1 MWCAQRGH
9 TRVNQQ
15 DWVAEE
21 LAALDLG
28 DVRLNK
34 RAELL
39 LSRFGDNPLASIPA
53 ACNGWSET
61 KAAYRFL
68 SHERVTPER
77 VLEPHF
83 QATRARV
90 ADADVVLCIEDTSEI
105 DYSTKTDIEGLG
117 PLNYEA
123 RQGLYL
129 HPMLAVTPDRLCH
142 GLLSWQRII
151 REPGSLSKKA
161 DPFRPIEEKESVR
174 WRNGYDQASLLARDQ
189 PQTKVVYVADREA
202 DFFELLCAKSRNGDG
217 GTTDV
222 NASFVIRSQHDRTLQ
237 NGKKLRESLQRAA
250 VLGQVEFSVPTR
262 KGRVGRTVLQ
272 DLRVLRVTINAP
284 THLKDAGPIEV
295 TAVLARERN
304 PPKGEEPICWILL
317 TSEEIDSGDAAAR
330 ILQWYLCRW
339 QIEIFFRILKSGC
352 KIEELQLEDVTRIEP
367 AIAFY
372 CIVAWRVLWLTM
384 IGRSCPELK
393 CDVVFDTEEWHAA
406 YLATY
411 RKRPPDKPP
420 TLEAMIKM
428 IACLGG
434 FLGRKSD
441 GYPGPQTIW
450 AGLQRVRYT
459 AEGIAIQKAI
469 MDSS

>member
-1 MWCAQRGH
+1 MHDEIPPIDYR
-9 TRVNQQ
+9 
-15 DWVAEE
+15 DWVADE

-34 RAELL
+34 RAEML
-39 LSRFGDNPLASIPA
+39 LSRFGDKPLASIPA

-77 VLEPHF
+77 ILEPHF

-90 ADADVVLCIEDTSEI
+90 ANADVLLCIEDTSEI

-129 HPMLAVTPDRLCH
+129 HPMLAVTSDRLCH
-142 GLLSWQRII
+142 GLLNWQRVI
-151 REPGSLSKKA
+151 REPGSLGKKT
-161 DPFRPIEEKESVR
+161 DSLRPIEEKESVR
-174 WRNGYDQASLLARDQ
+174 WRNGYDEASRLARDQ
-189 PQTKVVYVADREA
+189 PQTKVLYVADREA
-202 DFFELLCAKSRNGDG
+202 DFFELLCAGDRND
-217 GTTDV
+217 TTPGV
-222 NASFVIRSQHDRTLQ
+222 KAGFVIRSKHDRMLQ
-237 NGKKLRESLQRAA
+237 NGRKLRESLRQTPI
-250 VLGQVEFSVPTR
+250 LGEVEFTIPTR
-262 KGRVGRTVLQ
+262 KGRTGRTVVQ
-272 DLRVLRVTINAP
+272 DLRALRVTIDAP
-284 THLKDAGPIEV
+284 THLKNAGPIEI
-295 TAVLARERN
+295 TAVLAQERN
-304 PPKGEEPICWILL
+304 PPTGKDPICWILL
-317 TSEEIDSGDAAAR
+317 TSEEVNSGAAVAQV
-330 ILQWYLCRW
+330 LQWYLCRW

-384 IGRSCPELK
+384 IGRSCPELT
-393 CDVVFDTEEWHAA
+393 CDVVFDTEEWQAA

-411 RKRPPDKPP
+411 RKRPPDTPP
-420 TLEAMIKM
+420 TLDEMIRM

-450 AGLQRVRYT
+450 IGLQRVRYT